1 MRVAG
6 IGPWIITAV
15 KIQQITRRQP
25 AVAPASSTT
34 IRDVLDLSPAAFL
47 VAASGRPGQ
56 LAGGV
61 SNSRL
66 RNFLHSFMSIAR
78 RW

>member
-34 IRDVLDLSPAAFL
+34 IRDVLDLSPAAL

-56 LAGGV
+56 LASGV

-66 RNFLHSFMSIAR
+66 RNFLYSFMSIAR